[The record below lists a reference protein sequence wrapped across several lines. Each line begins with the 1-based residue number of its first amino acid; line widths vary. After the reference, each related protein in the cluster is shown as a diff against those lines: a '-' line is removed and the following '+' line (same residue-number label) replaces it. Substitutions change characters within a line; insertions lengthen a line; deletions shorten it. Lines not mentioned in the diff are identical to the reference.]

1 MSKGTG
7 MKRATGATPLIAIA
21 AAAVDTETTG
31 LDTTKAR
38 VVQIGAIG
46 IAHGKV
52 VREPQFNLL
61 IDPGEAIPAEAS
73 LIHGITDADVD
84 GAGSFLDAWT
94 KFQEFAGDRILV
106 GHSIGFDL
114 AVLKRECRR
123 ANLPWK
129 KPRSLCVRLL
139 ATIANPDLADH
150 SLEMIAAWL
159 RLEIAGR
166 HSALGDAIA
175 AGAIFAALIPELR
188 KRNIRTLGEAE
199 VACLALSHTLEAGH
213 RAGWVEP
220 VSRPQVPAFQ
230 PVDPYAYR
238 HRVGGLMSDP
248 PVVVKST
255 KPTRQVIDLMVKHKI
270 SSVLVSDRG
279 TPDRPIEEYG
289 IVTERDLMRRISSDA
304 ERVFDLPIGSIAT
317 RPLISIRAAAF
328 AYRAIGRMDRLKI
341 RHLAVRDNGGLLVGM
356 LSARDLLR
364 LRATAAINLDDTIEH
379 AKDVAELAAA
389 WSMLPGVARS
399 LVGEEIDPRVVA
411 EIISEELCS
420 LTRRAAVLAEQHMRT
435 EGHGPPPCAYAVL
448 VLGSGGRGESLMA
461 PDQDNAIVFAHGE
474 PDGPEDSWFK
484 NLGAKLADMLDI
496 SGVPYC
502 KGGVMAANA
511 AFRGSLDTWKGRV
524 EDWVR
529 RLRPEDL
536 LNVDIVYDLRPVHG
550 DMTLA
555 DQFIEHAYDRGHA
568 EPVFAKLLGEQITAG
583 NPFTLFG
590 GFQLENGRLD
600 IKKHGLFPIVATA
613 RTLAIRH
620 GIQERSTRARF
631 EKLVAL
637 DIGGERDMKAMLA
650 GHAMLIGFLLGQQ
663 THDIYAGIPAS
674 NRIAIDALTREQ
686 QAELKRLIKR
696 LQSAPDLVRDLMFA

>member
-1 MSKGTG
+1 

-31 LDTTKAR
+31 LDATKAR

-46 IAHGKV
+46 IAHGKIV
-52 VREPQFNLL
+52 QEPRFNLL
-61 IDPGEAIPAEAS
+61 IDPGEAIPPEAS
-73 LIHGITDADVD
+73 RVHGITDADVD
-84 GAGSFLDAWT
+84 GAGSFLDAWAP
-94 KFQEFAGDRILV
+94 FQEFVGDRILV

-114 AVLKRECRR
+114 AVLKRECQR
-123 ANLPWK
+123 ARLPWK

-150 SLEMIAAWL
+150 SLDMIAAWL

-166 HSALGDAIA
+166 HTALGDAIA
-175 AGAIFAALIPELR
+175 AGDIFAALIPELR

-220 VSRPQVPAFQ
+220 VSRPQIPAFQ

-238 HRVGGLMSDP
+238 HRVGSLMSDP
-248 PVVVKST
+248 PVVVKSAEPT
-255 KPTRQVIDLMVKHKI
+255 KQVIDLMVRRKI

-279 TPDRPIEEYG
+279 APDQPVVEYG
-289 IVTERDLMRRISSDA
+289 IVTERDLLRRISSDA

-328 AYRAIGRMDRLKI
+328 AYRAIGRMDRLKV
-341 RHLAVRDNGGLLVGM
+341 RHLAVRDEVGMLVGV

-389 WSMLPGVARS
+389 WSMLPGVTRS
-399 LVGEEIDPRVVA
+399 LIGEEIDPRVVA

-420 LTRRAAVLAEQHMRT
+420 LTRRAAALAEQQMLI

-461 PDQDNAIVFAHGE
+461 ADQDNAIVFAHGE
-474 PDGPEDSWFK
+474 PDGPEDGWFK

-502 KGGVMAANA
+502 RGGVMAANA

-536 LNVDIVYDLRPVHG
+536 LNVDIVYDQRPVHG

-555 DQFIEHAYDRGHA
+555 ARFIDHAYDRGHA
-568 EPVFAKLLGEQITAG
+568 EPVFAKLLGEQIAAG

-620 GIQERSTRARF
+620 GIRERSTRARF
-631 EKLVAL
+631 EKLIAL
-637 DIGGERDMKAMLA
+637 DIGGERDIKAMLA
-650 GHAMLIGFLLGQQ
+650 GHAMLIGLLLGQQ

-674 NRIAIDALTREQ
+674 NRIAIDDLTREQ
-686 QAELKRLIKR
+686 QAELKSLIKR
-696 LQSAPDLVRDLMFA
+696 LQSVPDLMRDLMFA

>member
-1 MSKGTG
+1 MPKGTEL
-7 MKRATGATPLIAIA
+7 KPATGATPLIAIA

-31 LDTTKAR
+31 PDATKAR
-38 VVQIGAIG
+38 VIQIGAIG

-52 VREPQFNLL
+52 VRQPRFDLL
-61 IDPGEAIPAEAS
+61 IDPGEAIPSEAS
-73 LIHGITDADVD
+73 LVHGITDGDVD
-84 GAGSFLDAWT
+84 GAGSFPDAWAQ
-94 KFQEFAGDRILV
+94 FQEFVGDRILV

-114 AVLKRECRR
+114 AVLERECRR
-123 ANLPWK
+123 AGLPWK
-129 KPRSLCVRLL
+129 KPRALCVRLL
-139 ATIANPDLADH
+139 ATLANPNLADH
-150 SLEMIAAWL
+150 SLETIAAWL

-175 AGAIFAALIPELR
+175 AGDIFAGLIPKLR

-199 VACLALSHTLEAGH
+199 VACLALSDALEAGH
-213 RAGWVEP
+213 RAGWAEP
-220 VSRPQVPAFQ
+220 VSRPQAPAFQ

-238 HRVGGLMSDP
+238 HRVGSLMSSP

-255 KPTRQVIDLMVKHKI
+255 KPTRQVINLMVKRKI

-289 IVTERDLMRRISSDA
+289 IVTERDLLRRISSDA
-304 ERVFDLPIGSIAT
+304 ERAFDMPVGSIAT

-328 AYRAIGRMDRLKI
+328 AYRAIGRMDRLKV
-341 RHLAVRDNGGLLVGM
+341 RHLAVHDGGVLVGV

-364 LRATAAINLDDTIEH
+364 LRAAAAIDLDDTIEH
-379 AKDVAELAAA
+379 AKDAAELAAT
-389 WSMLPGVARS
+389 WSMLPGVVRS
-399 LVGEEIDPRVVA
+399 LIGEAIDPRAVA
-411 EIISEELCS
+411 EIISDELCS
-420 LTRRAAVLAEQHMRT
+420 LTRRAAVLAEQQMQI

-448 VLGSGGRGESLMA
+448 VLGSGGRGESLIA
-461 PDQDNAIVFAHGE
+461 PDQDNAIVFADGE
-474 PDGPEDSWFK
+474 PGGAEDSWFK
-484 NLGAKLADMLDI
+484 KLGTKLADILDI

-536 LNVDIVYDLRPVHG
+536 LNVDIVYDLRPVYG
-550 DMTLA
+550 DTTLA
-555 DQFIEHAYDRGHA
+555 AQFIEYAYDRGHA
-568 EPVFAKLLGEQITAG
+568 EPVFAKLLGEQMTTG
-583 NPFTLFG
+583 NPFTVFG

-600 IKKHGLFPIVATA
+600 IKKYGLFPIVATA

-620 GIQERSTRARF
+620 GIRERSTRAR
-631 EKLVAL
+631 LDRLIAQ

-650 GHAMLIGFLLGQQ
+650 GHSMLIGLLLAQQ
-663 THDIYAGIPAS
+663 THDIYAGIPVS
-674 NRIAIDALTREQ
+674 NRIEINALTREQ
-686 QAELKRLIKR
+686 QAELKSLIKR

>member
-1 MSKGTG
+1 MPKGTE
-7 MKRATGATPLIAIA
+7 MKPATGATPLIAIA

-31 LDTTKAR
+31 LDATKAR
-38 VVQIGAIG
+38 VVQIGAVG
-46 IAHGKV
+46 IARGKV
-52 VREPQFNLL
+52 VREPQFSLL
-61 IDPGEAIPAEAS
+61 IDPGEAIPSEAS
-73 LIHGITDADVD
+73 RIHGITDADVD
-84 GAGSFLDAWT
+84 GAGSFLDAWAQ
-94 KFQEFAGDRILV
+94 FQEFVGDRILV

-114 AVLKRECRR
+114 AVLERECRHAR
-123 ANLPWK
+123 LPWK
-129 KPRSLCVRLL
+129 KPRALCVRLL
-139 ATIANPDLADH
+139 ATIANPNLADH
-150 SLEMIAAWL
+150 SLETIAAWL
-159 RLEIAGR
+159 RLEITGR

-175 AGAIFAALIPELR
+175 AGDIFAALIPELR

-199 VACLALSHTLEAGH
+199 VACLALSHALEAGH
-213 RAGWVEP
+213 RAGWAEP
-220 VSRPQVPAFQ
+220 VSRPQAPAFQ

-238 HRVGGLMSDP
+238 HRVGSLMSEP

-255 KPTRQVIDLMVKHKI
+255 KPTRQVIDLMVKRKI
-270 SSVLVSDRG
+270 GSVLVSDRG
-279 TPDRPIEEYG
+279 TPHRPIGEYG

-341 RHLAVRDNGGLLVGM
+341 RHLAVRDDEGMLVGM

-364 LRATAAINLDDTIEH
+364 LRAAAAIYLDDTIEH
-379 AKDVAELAAA
+379 AKDATELADA
-389 WSMLPGVARS
+389 WAMLPGVARS
-399 LVGEEIDPRVVA
+399 LIGEEIDPRVVA

-420 LTRRAAVLAEQHMRT
+420 LTRRAAVLAEQQMQI
-435 EGHGPPPCAYAVL
+435 EGHGPPPCAYAML

-550 DMTLA
+550 DTTLA
-555 DQFIEHAYDRGHA
+555 AQFIEHAYDRGHA
-568 EPVFAKLLGEQITAG
+568 EPVFAKLLGERITTG

-590 GFQLENGRLD
+590 RFQLENGRLD
-600 IKKHGLFPIVATA
+600 LKRHGLFPIVATA

-620 GIQERSTRARF
+620 GIRERSTRARF
-631 EKLVAL
+631 ERLIAL
-637 DIGGERDMKAMLA
+637 DIGGDRDMKAMLA
-650 GHAMLIGFLLGQQ
+650 GHAMLIGLLLGQQ
-663 THDIYAGIPAS
+663 TQDIYAGIPAS
-674 NRIAIDALTREQ
+674 NHIEINALTREQ
-686 QAELKRLIKR
+686 QVELKSFLKR